1 MGGNIHM
8 KNKKDKRTI
17 QKTLDGLSLT
27 QKYSKFLFFIILLFY
42 IADFVVCR
50 MLSVGGNPEPIMLAG
65 QPIPLGAVT
74 GAVSNL
80 GNICIILLVVF
91 FGEIGFYTAL
101 GILLLQF
108 PLVFQSIFVHHNL
121 SNIPGVFGN
130 ILTIIAI
137 IIIYIR
143 NNKVNEYQTRM
154 RDQAV
159 TDRLTGLP
167 NRFACSELLD
177 KLIKEGKKFAL
188 VHIDLNSFKGINST
202 MGYES
207 GNKVLIEIAQRWKNI
222 ADTGSSGTLDFV
234 ARVNG
239 DEYVLIIRG
248 YHSKTGI
255 MKTIRHYEAVL
266 GDRLTIDGCDF
277 FITASFGYA
286 EYPSDAKTPDSLF
299 SYADAA
305 LSEIKARRSSV
316 HILHFTTDLLKTER
330 TLEIEGK
337 IRDALKNDT
346 LFFHLQP
353 QFDMAHK
360 LRGFEALARI
370 KDADGQILSPA
381 EFIPVAEKVGLI
393 DKLDSAVFRKAA
405 IFFGELRAKTGT
417 PLILSVNASVRHL
430 MKNDFLEEMKEL
442 LKTSG
447 LPAEQLEIEITESI
461 MIDSAEKAL
470 QCINDIRAMGI
481 KLAIDDFGTGYSSLS
496 YLINFPANLLKI
508 DKSFI
513 DKMNSSDKAKKY
525 VEAIISLGHI
535 MGFDVISEGVEEPEQ
550 LETLKEIGCDLIQ
563 GYIWGRPM
571 PQEDA
576 EQLVL
581 SELE

>member
-1 MGGNIHM
+1 MK
-8 KNKKDKRTI
+8 KNKEKKSFQT
-17 QKTLDGLSLT
+17 TLDSLSKSK
-27 QKYSKFLFFIILLFY
+27 KYYPLFFVLILLLY
-42 IADFVVCR
+42 IADYVVLR
-50 MLSVGGNPEPIMLAG
+50 MLSVGSKPLSFMVAG
-65 QPIPLGAVT
+65 QPIPYGAIT

-80 GNICIILLVVF
+80 GNICIILFVVF

-130 ILTIIAI
+130 ILTILAI
-137 IIIYIR
+137 IIIHIR
-143 NNKVNEYQTRM
+143 NNKAKEY
-154 RDQAV
+154 QAV

-177 KLIKEGKKFAL
+177 KLIKDGKKFAL
-188 VHIDLNSFKGINST
+188 VHIDINSFKGINST

-207 GNKVLIEIAQRWKNI
+207 GNKVLIEIAKRWKNI

-255 MKTIRHYEAVL
+255 MKTIKHYEAVL

-286 EYPSDAKTPDSLF
+286 EYPSDAKTTDSLF

-305 LSEIKARRSSV
+305 LTEVKARKSSV
-316 HILHFTTDLLKTER
+316 HILHFTPDLLKTER

-447 LPAEQLEIEITESI
+447 FPAEQLEIEITESI

-535 MGFDVISEGVEEPEQ
+535 MGFDVISEGVEAPEQ